1 MWGREGGR
9 LSIHIHAFL
18 HIFSENGEVP
28 FSRTGWV
35 KKQPMLYYC
44 VTVVMFF
51 LPYLLLCF
59 YDQLVVLKEGGWRA
73 AQESLM

>member
-9 LSIHIHAFL
+9 LSIHTHAFL

-44 VTVVMFF
+44 VTVV
-51 LPYLLLCF
+51 
-59 YDQLVVLKEGGWRA
+59 
-73 AQESLM
+73 